1 MALATDAESIL
12 RQNLLDAGC
21 DPETIQ
27 RCVLLIQLGET
38 AKLAAILANH
48 RQVLLDAVHQNEERI
63 DCLDYLLY
71 QLKKQSI
78 GGISHERKPD
88 LDPGMG

>member
-21 DPETIQ
+21 DLETLQ
-27 RCVLLIQLGET
+27 RCMLLMQAGET
-38 AKLAAILANH
+38 ARLAAILVSH
-48 RQVLLDAVHQNEERI
+48 RQALLNAVHQNEKRI

-78 GGISHERKPD
+78 NP
-88 LDPGMG
+88 

>member
-21 DPETIQ
+21 DQETLQ
-27 RCVLLIQLGET
+27 HCMSLARAGELAKAKPVL
-38 AKLAAILANH
+38 ARH
-48 RQVLLDAVHQNEERI
+48 RQALLDAVHQNEKRI

-78 GGISHERKPD
+78 NP
-88 LDPGMG
+88 

>member
-21 DPETIQ
+21 DTETIQ
-27 RCVLLIQLGET
+27 RCMLLIQAGET
-38 AKLAAILANH
+38 ARLEAILVSH
-48 RQVLLDAVHQNEERI
+48 RQALLSAVHQNEKRI

-78 GGISHERKPD
+78 GGISHE
-88 LDPGMG
+88 